1 MSAQDPRQ
9 PRLIQE
15 KVENCAESVDF
26 LDGKTIADAIEELQ
40 HIQSCYP
47 GKNIMFKKQGIPY
60 GEGEQELGLY
70 ELRPETEA
78 EINERLRK
86 QTEIDEREQLRV
98 LAKRYGPG

>member
-1 MSAQDPRQ
+1 MNDEDPRQ

-15 KVENCAESVDF
+15 EIKHAAESVDF
-26 LDGKTIADAIEELQ
+26 LDGKTISDAIEELQ

-60 GEGEQELGLY
+60 GEGDQELGLY

-78 EINERLRK
+78 EINERLRR
-86 QTEIDEREQLRV
+86 QTEFDEREQLRV
-98 LAKRYGPG
+98 LTKRYGPG